1 MILPQ
6 FRLHFNTNINFFV
19 ILQNLYLHPGFL
31 VNSRFPK
38 KNFGRSNKVSQEYQ
52 HMKNL

>member
-6 FRLHFNTNINFFV
+6 FRSHFNTNINFFV
-19 ILQNLYLHPGFL
+19 ILQNLYLRPDFV

-38 KNFGRSNKVSQEYQ
+38 KNFGRSNK
-52 HMKNL
+52 KIRRNIRT